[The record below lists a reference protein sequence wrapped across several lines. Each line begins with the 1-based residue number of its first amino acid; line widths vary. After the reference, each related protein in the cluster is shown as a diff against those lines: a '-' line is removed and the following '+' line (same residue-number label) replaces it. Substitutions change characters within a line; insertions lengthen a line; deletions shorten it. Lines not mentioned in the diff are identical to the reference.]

1 MSIFG
6 TLADL
11 PIQNYLVVTV
21 VLGVVIYTASRRS
34 RPNLDHI
41 QGIAF
46 SDGDN
51 SAERYVKDSRTL
63 LHEGYLKFTKNGIP
77 FKLRNPANPD
87 HPQVIL
93 PWKYL
98 SEVKSAPENRLS
110 FPLFSNQAFLLDYS
124 NAPQQ
129 TDIAV
134 HIVRTDLNK
143 NLGVLIDGMQEE
155 IDLALAAQLPKCP
168 DWVPFP
174 PYMALAYT
182 ISRATAR
189 VLAGIELSRN
199 DEWVQI
205 GVNTTIMAQQ
215 AAQEIRKQYPPL
227 IRWLAKWQHPGAKAV
242 YANRLRAAKLMAPIL
257 EKRQSNDLTESGEP
271 DGVQWSIAATNG
283 RKKKVLDVVDEHL
296 FLGIASVHSSSATS
310 LSILYDLLD
319 HPEVMQ
325 EIVEEIQEVYATCS
339 NGRWNKQALTQLE
352 KLDSFMAE
360 SQRMHSIGLV
370 TVTRSAVKAYVF
382 KDGLRLP
389 KNTQFSFPNYEVNHD
404 PDVYPSPEQFD
415 PWRFLKMRKTIDSN
429 KYHFAYASDH
439 IINFGSGTH
448 ACPGRYY
455 ASYEIKLILVHIL
468 TRYDVRWPDGQSR
481 PPGMPHD
488 FANIPSPMVAV
499 LFKEKNI
506 N

>member
-1 MSIFG
+1 MAAF
-6 TLADL
+6 TALADL
-11 PIQNYLVVTV
+11 SVYNYLIITV
-21 VLGVVIYTASRRS
+21 VLGAIIYTASKRS

-41 QGIAF
+41 PGIAF

-51 SAERYVKDSRTL
+51 STERYVKDSEML

-98 SEVKSAPENRLS
+98 SEVRSAPENRLS
-110 FPLFSNQAFLLDYS
+110 FPLYSNQAFLLDHS

-143 NLGVLIDGMQEE
+143 NLAVLIDGMQEE
-155 IDLALAAQLPKCP
+155 IDLALASQLPKCP
-168 DWVPFP
+168 EWTPFP

-189 VLAGIELSRN
+189 VFAGIELSRN

-205 GVNTTIMAQQ
+205 GVNTTIMAHQ

-227 IRWLAKWQHPGAKAV
+227 IRWLAKWRHPGARAV
-242 YANRLRAAKLMAPIL
+242 YANRLRAAELMAPIL
-257 EKRQSNDLTESGEP
+257 EKRLSNDLTESGEP
-271 DGVQWSIAATNG
+271 DGVQWSIAATRG
-283 RKKKVLDVVDEHL
+283 RRKKVLEVVDEHL

-310 LSILYDLLD
+310 LSVLYDLLD
-319 HPEVMQ
+319 RPEVMQ
-325 EIVEEIQEVYATCS
+325 EIVEEIQRVHATCS

-360 SQRMHSIGLV
+360 SQRMHSLGLV
-370 TVTRSAVKAYVF
+370 TVTRSAVKPYVF
-382 KDGLRLP
+382 KDGFRLP
-389 KNTQFSFPNYEVNHD
+389 KNTQFSFPNYELNHD
-404 PDVYPSPEQFD
+404 ADVYPNPEQFD
-415 PWRFLKMRKTIDSN
+415 PWRFLKMRQTIDAN
-429 KYHFAYASDH
+429 KYHFAYTSDH
-439 IINFGSGTH
+439 ILNFGSGTH

-455 ASYEIKLILVHIL
+455 ASYEIKLVLVHLL
-468 TRYDVRWPDGQSR
+468 TRYDVKWPEGQSR
-481 PPGMPHD
+481 PPNMPHD
-488 FANIPSPMVAV
+488 FANSPSPMVV
-499 LFKEKNI
+499 ILFKEKSI
-506 N
+506 